1 MPRRGAIKSARA
13 VVVLSSDRRTKV
25 LVPGQA
31 HAFEGVAGMAQGG
44 IRATRFQGKSCERCH
59 AEAWQSIGRTGT
71 DGRSARALRDS
82 DTFEALWRERV
93 DLQ

>member
-1 MPRRGAIKSARA
+1 MPRRGAIESARG

-31 HAFEGVAGMAQGG
+31 PAFEGVAGMAQRG
-44 IRATRFQGKSCERCH
+44 IRETRFQEKVASTVTQKPGYPLD
-59 AEAWQSIGRTGT
+59 AQALMDAG
-71 DGRSARALRDS
+71 ARALRDS